1 MTRPAHDSLPPLLR
15 RAIEAAQ
22 DKKAAALTVLDLT
35 GLGAFTEYF
44 LLCTGTSAR
53 HVQAICDEME
63 ERLARD
69 GARRALVEGY
79 HNAEWVLLD
88 YGSAVLHVFNERA
101 RLFYDLERLWRAAP
115 RFDVPDLAIPHSEAG
130 R

>member
-1 MTRPAHDSLPPLLR
+1 MTRPAHDSFPPLLR

-22 DKKAAALTVLDLT
+22 DKQAAALTVLDLA
-35 GLGAFTEYF
+35 GLGAFTDYF
-44 LLCTGTSAR
+44 LLCTGTSTR

-69 GARRALVEGY
+69 GARRAQIEGY
-79 HNAEWVLLD
+79 NNAEWVLLD
-88 YGSAVLHVFNERA
+88 YGSAVLHVFNEHA
-101 RLFYDLERLWRAAP
+101 RLFYDLERLWRAA
-115 RFDVPDLAIPHSEAG
+115 RRIDAPDPALPQSEAG